1 MVPFISFLLVNLGFI
16 LINLYVLINV
26 QLEKIKQDWPL
37 YRCNPSYMFFA
48 DDVVENFEYCLAQTS
63 KSTFNEFSGAL
74 NNMQSLS
81 FNLQTLGSWNLA
93 EFIKSANL
101 SNLGLGFSLSSFL
114 DMGGS
119 VTVLGSIII
128 LQFKEILQRIGQI
141 VSSTGGMLNSAIA
154 GTSIVENKYS
164 RYLNML
170 S

>member
-1 MVPFISFLLVNLGFI
+1 MYPFLNFL
-16 LINLYVLINV
+16 LINLWFLILYCYVLING

-48 DDVVENFEYCLAQTS
+48 DNVVENFEYCLAQTS

-74 NNMQSLS
+74 SNMQSLS
-81 FNLQTLGSWNLA
+81 FELQTVGNWNLA
-93 EFIKSANL
+93 SFIQSANL
-101 SNLGLGFSLSSFL
+101 SNFGLGLTLSNFL

-119 VTVLGSIII
+119 ITVLGSIII
-128 LQFKEILQRIGQI
+128 LQFKEILERIGQI
-141 VSSTGGMLNSAIA
+141 VSSTGGMLNSAMA
-154 GTSIVENKYS
+154 GTGIVQNKYS

>member
-1 MVPFISFLLVNLGFI
+1 MYPFLNFLFLNLCFVI
-16 LINLYVLINV
+16 LHCYVLING

-48 DDVVENFEYCLAQTS
+48 DNVVENFEYCLAQTS

-74 NNMQSLS
+74 SNMQSLS
-81 FNLQTLGSWNLA
+81 FDLQTLGNWNLA
-93 EFIKSANL
+93 SFIQSTNL
-101 SNLGLGFSLSSFL
+101 SNFGLGLTLSSFL

-119 VTVLGSIII
+119 ITVLGSIII

-141 VSSTGGMLNSAIA
+141 VNSTGGILNSAMA
-154 GTSIVENKYS
+154 GTSIVQNRYS